1 VNILDENILKDERQL
16 LQGWRIAIHQIGY
29 DVGRKGMQDEEIIPF
44 LHQLSRP
51 TFFTRDEDFYERTLC
66 HARYCLVY
74 LNVEQY
80 EVAVF
85 VRRVL
90 RHWNFDTQAKRM
102 GSVIRAS
109 HVGLTVWH
117 LHAEQETRFEWAR

>member
-16 LQGWRIAIHQIGY
+16 LQRWRIAIHQIGY
-29 DVGRKGMQDEEIIPF
+29 DVGRKGMQDNEIIPF
-44 LHQLSRP
+44 LHQLPRP
-51 TFFTRDEDFYERTLC
+51 TFFTRDEDFYERGLC

-85 VRRVL
+85 IRRVL
-90 RHWNFDTQAKRM
+90 RHREFNTQAKRM
-102 GSVIRAS
+102 GTVMRAS
-109 HVGLTVWH
+109 HVGLSLWRP
-117 LHAEQETRFEWAR
+117 HAEQEIRVEWVG